1 MNLDLEYSVQN
12 RDVDFETREAIFLY
26 KNYLRGYKREIHKLA
41 DHPDYKRDDSYH
53 SIPSKH
59 HIMYKYKVDDQ
70 EHTEL
75 YSTDGNRAYEFLIEL
90 DKDQA
95 SYGIYYGCRGLVKG
109 GCQKEQNEIFMKE
122 WDEMKYEISEVLNN
136 TFPDKDFTKRF
147 RMTDNTNNK
156 TYWPFWI
163 MLYDDEDV
171 VEVAALAVKLI
182 CNVYKR
188 YLNGEKMSK
197 VPQKPKTLTT
207 KTSFTLR
214 DYMNTLKV
222 LKNKDRFELFLKNAV
237 ACGYLARDD
246 RYEVCYRFVNVKNV
260 TAAYLFEELSLELG
274 ESKPVSGD
282 PAKELTSK
290 DTKIPWSKYTPIFLT
305 ENSRSIETL
314 KQSRNQADHYD
325 KGYAESAKAI
335 FNEIMNF
342 NVECQK

>member
-1 MNLDLEYSVQN
+1 MNLHLEGSVQN
-12 RDVDFETREAIFLY
+12 RDVEFETNEAISLYEKFLE
-26 KNYLRGYKREIHKLA
+26 GYIDEIGKLA
-41 DHPDYKRDDSYH
+41 NHPDYKNDDSYH
-53 SIPSKH
+53 SRPSER
-59 HIMYKYKVDDQ
+59 HIMYKYKVNDQ
-70 EHTEL
+70 GHTEL
-75 YSTDGNRAYEFLIEL
+75 YSKDRSRAYEFLIEL
-90 DKDQA
+90 DKEQA
-95 SYGIYYGCRGLVKG
+95 SYGIYYGCKGLVKG

-147 RMTDNTNNK
+147 RVTNNAENM

-163 MLYDDEDV
+163 KLGDDEDV
-171 VEVAALAVKLI
+171 IEVAALAVKLI

-237 ACGYLARDD
+237 ACGYLVRDD

-260 TAAYLFEELSLELG
+260 TAAYLFKELSLELG
-274 ESKPVSGD
+274 EIKPVSGD

-290 DTKIPWSKYTPIFLT
+290 YTKIPWRKYAPIFLT
-305 ENSRSIETL
+305 EHSGSIETL
-314 KQSRNQADHYD
+314 KQSMNQAEQFD
-325 KGYAESAKAI
+325 KGDAEKANAI
-335 FNEIMNF
+335 FDEIMHK
-342 NVECQK
+342 ECH